1 MANIETIAIHA
12 GRSIDPATGAVVP
25 PIILSTT
32 FERGGDGS
40 LPYGFSYA
48 RDRNPTRSMLEQCLA
63 ELEGGSDALA
73 FGSGQAGSQ
82 AVLQA
87 LKPGDHVIAPE
98 DAYTGVAH
106 LLRDVMQPWG
116 LQISFVN
123 MTDPEHVR
131 AALRPNT
138 RLIWVET
145 PSNPLLRISDI
156 AAMVELAHSVEGF
169 CVVDNTWGT
178 PILQRPLEL
187 GADFTLHS
195 TTKYLG
201 GHSDVL
207 GGAVIAREPGP
218 MLERIREI
226 QSVSGGV
233 PSPFDC
239 WLLMRGIQTLPYRV
253 RAQCQHA
260 EQVAHF
266 LAEHPAV
273 TRVHF
278 PGLESHPGHGVAARQ
293 MRAFGGMLAFELA
306 SCEQAQAVAA
316 GVKLIIC
323 ATSLGSVESLIEHR
337 ASTEGPGTRTPETL
351 LRLSIGLEHPDD
363 IIADLRQSLSG
374 LLRM

>member
-1 MANIETIAIHA
+1 MAHIETLAIHA
-12 GRSIDPATGAVVP
+12 GRQVDPSTGAVVP

-63 ELEGGSDALA
+63 ELEGGSAALA
-73 FGSGQAGSQ
+73 FSSGQAAAQ
-82 AVLQA
+82 ALLQA
-87 LKPGDHVIAPE
+87 LKPGDHVITPE
-98 DAYTGVAH
+98 DVYMGVTH
-106 LLRDVMQPWG
+106 LLRDVMQSWG
-116 LQISFVN
+116 LQVSFVD
-123 MTDPEHVR
+123 MTDPENVR
-131 AALRPNT
+131 AALRPHT

-145 PSNPLLRISDI
+145 PSNPLLKISDI
-156 AAMVELAHSVEGF
+156 AAMVELAHAVEGL

-178 PILQRPLEL
+178 PMLQRPLEL
-187 GADFTLHS
+187 GADFVLHS

-207 GGAVIAREPGP
+207 GGALIAREQSPVF
-218 MLERIREI
+218 ERIREI
-226 QSVSGGV
+226 QSVGGGV

-260 EQVAHF
+260 EQVARF
-266 LAEHPAV
+266 LSEHPAV

-278 PGLESHPGHGVAARQ
+278 PGLESHPGHAVAARQ
-293 MRAFGGMLAFELA
+293 MRAFGGMLAFELG
-306 SCEQAQAVAA
+306 SREQAQAVAA
-316 GVKLIIC
+316 RVKMIIC

-337 ASTEGPGTRTPETL
+337 ASTEGPGTRTPDTL

-363 IIADLRQSLSG
+363 IIADLRQALEG
-374 LLRM
+374 

>member
-1 MANIETIAIHA
+1 MPNIETIAIHA
-12 GRSIDPATGAVVP
+12 GRQIDPATGAVVP
-25 PIILSTT
+25 PIVLSTT

-40 LPYGFSYA
+40 LPYGFSYT

-63 ELEGGSDALA
+63 ELEGGSEALA
-73 FGSGQAGSQ
+73 FSSGQATAQ

-87 LKPGDHVIAPE
+87 LRPGEHVIAP
-98 DAYTGVAH
+98 DDVYTGVRL
-106 LLRDVMQPWG
+106 LLRDVMQAWG
-116 LQISFVN
+116 LELSFVD
-123 MTDPEHVR
+123 MTSPDDVR

-145 PSNPLLRISDI
+145 PSNPLLKISDI
-156 AAMVELAHSVEGF
+156 AAMAELAHTNQAI

-187 GADFTLHS
+187 GADFVLHS

-201 GHSDVL
+201 GHSDLL
-207 GGAVIAREPGP
+207 GGALIAREQSET
-218 MLERIREI
+218 LNRIREI
-226 QSVSGGV
+226 QSLGGGV

-260 EQVAHF
+260 LLVARF
-266 LAEHPAV
+266 LDEHPAV

-278 PGLESHPGHGVAARQ
+278 PGLGSHAGHQVAARQ
-293 MRAFGGMLAFELA
+293 MRASGGMLAFELG
-306 SCEQAQAVAA
+306 SCAAAQAVAA
-316 GVKLIIC
+316 RVKMIIC

-337 ASTEGPGTRTPETL
+337 ASTEGPGTRTPDTL
-351 LRLSIGLEHPDD
+351 LRLSVGLEHPDD
-363 IIADLRQSLSG
+363 IIADLEQALE
-374 LLRM
+374 